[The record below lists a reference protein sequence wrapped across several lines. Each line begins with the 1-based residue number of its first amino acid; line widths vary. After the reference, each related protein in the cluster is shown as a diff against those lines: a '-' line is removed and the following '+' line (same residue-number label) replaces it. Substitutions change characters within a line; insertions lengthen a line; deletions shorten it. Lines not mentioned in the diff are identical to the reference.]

1 MDKLPYPNIK
11 FKPYSY
17 NEYPKK
23 ITVDGKRVLVKSKEE
38 EDTLLPK
45 PVEPAAEPET
55 DDKAEL
61 TAKLEAAG
69 VEVDKRWGLKRL
81 QEELD
86 KLNDNAG

>member
-1 MDKLPYPNIK
+1 MSKPPYPNVK

-23 ITVDGKRVLVKSKEE
+23 ITVDGKRVLVKSKEDE
-38 EDTLLPK
+38 EALLPK
-45 PVEPAAEPET
+45 PVEPEPET